1 MKKFVFGSWSI
12 SGDYGYKNEK
22 ETKKTLLE
30 AYNKGIRQYDTAPNY
45 GHGYAEFVLGD
56 TLSKKKNIIF
66 NTKIGN
72 NHSKKKSFSLKDI
85 EKSFFKS
92 LRNLKKI
99 NTLFLHNPRY
109 EEDMDKLYLF
119 LEDLKKNKLINNF
132 GISLAKNF
140 KYKKKDLEKYKIF
153 QLDYN
158 LLNFSIIK
166 SIKNK
171 IIYARSPLAS
181 GLLARDFDL
190 KKIKIND
197 HRKTWLD
204 NSRLSNINLQKK
216 FIKQNTADDL
226 IFNSI
231 HFVKKTNF
239 VNYIIFGTKNS
250 TQLEQMV
257 SLYKKKNNTNFKELI
272 KKIKNNPRLFLK
284 KAY

>member
-1 MKKFVFGSWSI
+1 M
-12 SGDYGYKNEK
+12 
-22 ETKKTLLE
+22 
-30 AYNKGIRQYDTAPNY
+30 
-45 GHGYAEFVLGD
+45 
-56 TLSKKKNIIF
+56 
-66 NTKIGN
+66 
-72 NHSKKKSFSLKDI
+72 
-85 EKSFFKS
+85 
-92 LRNLKKI
+92 
-99 NTLFLHNPRY
+99 
-109 EEDMDKLYLF
+109 
-119 LEDLKKNKLINNF
+119 
-132 GISLAKNF
+132 AK
-140 KYKKKDLEKYKIF
+140 
-153 QLDYN
+153 
-158 LLNFSIIK
+158 
-166 SIKNK
+166 
-171 IIYARSPLAS
+171 
-181 GLLARDFDL
+181 DFDL

-216 FIKQNTADDL
+216 FIKQNTAGDL

>member
-1 MKKFVFGSWSI
+1 
-12 SGDYGYKNEK
+12 
-22 ETKKTLLE
+22 
-30 AYNKGIRQYDTAPNY
+30 
-45 GHGYAEFVLGD
+45 
-56 TLSKKKNIIF
+56 
-66 NTKIGN
+66 
-72 NHSKKKSFSLKDI
+72 
-85 EKSFFKS
+85 
-92 LRNLKKI
+92 
-99 NTLFLHNPRY
+99 
-109 EEDMDKLYLF
+109 MDKLYLF

-140 KYKKKDLEKYKIF
+140 KYKKNDLEKYKIF

-166 SIKNK
+166 GIKNK

-216 FIKQNTADDL
+216 FIKQNTAGDL